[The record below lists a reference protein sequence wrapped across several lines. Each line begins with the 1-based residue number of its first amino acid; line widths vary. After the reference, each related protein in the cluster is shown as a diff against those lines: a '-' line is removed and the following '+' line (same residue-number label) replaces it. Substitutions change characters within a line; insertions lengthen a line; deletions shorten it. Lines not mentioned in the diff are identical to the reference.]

1 MLHARFFESFS
12 EWFSMNSRP
21 WCAAKKC
28 TNPTRLA
35 FTYSDSLRQAYTR
48 LQNAMRWSVQTCT
61 LQGRRPSKRMKHL
74 WLLPL
79 IRPGI
84 AAPQPPTQ
92 CTLIWFPTR
101 NGLVWTVFGLVV
113 DLAAFAVHM
122 SMLIPVACPFEYHG
136 SGTEGTTHIC
146 ILSILDLI
154 YKLKNPWLHPSC
166 IKNQLPRVRKQPC
179 CMVRHRP
186 LRFYMQ
192 KPALYHEYWK
202 PPSCFH
208 QGMAWQHDNRV
219 KQRGKEKERSEWERG
234 KKSRKRNNWKK
245 GSIHIMEWMN
255 YFHLFLLTGLL
266 IVARC
271 SLSLPR
277 AIPANNE
284 SISPEELHFLLCPS
298 SPSIFI

>member
-1 MLHARFFESFS
+1 
-12 EWFSMNSRP
+12 
-21 WCAAKKC
+21 
-28 TNPTRLA
+28 
-35 FTYSDSLRQAYTR
+35 
-48 LQNAMRWSVQTCT
+48 MRWSVQTCT

-92 CTLIWFPTR
+92 CTLIWFQTR

-113 DLAAFAVHM
+113 DLASFAVHM

-154 YKLKNPWLHPSC
+154 YKLKKPWLHPSC

-186 LRFYMQ
+186 RRFYMQ

-234 KKSRKRNNWKK
+234 KEIEKAEQLEERKYTYH
-245 GSIHIMEWMN
+245 GMDE
-255 YFHLFLLTGLL
+255 LF
-266 IVARC
+266 
-271 SLSLPR
+271 
-277 AIPANNE
+277 
-284 SISPEELHFLLCPS
+284 
-298 SPSIFI
+298 PSIFAHWPFDSGKTLFEFAPRNSCQQWIYKPWRVALSLVSLKPKHFHLASFSHYIINASLWGLSIEVVSATKTNSTKIHALQFRTLNFLSDILLL